1 VNAQGMHS
9 HPPRSMPLPATVAAG
24 GGGGGSGYAG
34 TPVLQLQS
42 LAAVP
47 ATMNAQLYA
56 SSSRIPPPS
65 PSWGVGNV
73 GLLPSPRS
81 LELGREDQADLF
93 TISPENYAA
102 FSGMF
107 DSVDVN
113 GSGFLSGAQARPVL
127 TNSGLPTSDLRK
139 IWDLA
144 DAEKDGMLDRHEYI
158 ICQFLIKHRLAGHEL
173 PTTLPAALQPKT
185 LSSRMQGK
193 GGGGGRGGLSVVGG
207 AAAAM
212 YSAPPSPVP
221 SVHSQRAASPP
232 PPSVMRQS
240 LTVIPNLASMS
251 VEGSHGSARASPSVS
266 AMRNE
271 HPHAAMPPSP
281 MSKPMPLPSTRST
294 LPSYA
299 AQDELEQWKLAD
311 YVRFA
316 EDFSDLDSDGD
327 GYISGMEARPVL
339 MRSGLGTG
347 DLRKIWDLS
356 DLTSDGLLDRHEY
369 VVAMV
374 LVQACQQGV
383 PLPDTLPAYL
393 KTRPEFGANSS
404 PDLSSGVQE
413 GSQQQDMPDTMS
425 VMSVMSR
432 VSSASSVSSVGHAF
446 QSHEQSPTTNSVAS
460 PGLTGGGHRVTQ
472 VSC

>member
-1 VNAQGMHS
+1 MVNAQGMHS

-193 GGGGGRGGLSVVGG
+193 GGGGGGGGRQSGG
-207 AAAAM
+207 GGGGCHVLGAAVAGALCAFAAGCVAAAAVC
-212 YSAPPSPVP
+212 YAAIAHCDSQFGFDVSGRVAWLGT
-221 SVHSQRAASPP
+221 SVAVGERHAQRAPT
-232 PPSVMRQS
+232 R
-240 LTVIPNLASMS
+240 
-251 VEGSHGSARASPSVS
+251 R
-266 AMRNE
+266 
-271 HPHAAMPPSP
+271 HAAEPDVEAHA
-281 MSKPMPLPSTRST
+281 L
-294 LPSYA
+294 
-299 AQDELEQWKLAD
+299 AQHPQ
-311 YVRFA
+311 YVALLR
-316 EDFSDLDSDGD
+316 
-327 GYISGMEARPVL
+327 RP
-339 MRSGLGTG
+339 G
-347 DLRKIWDLS
+347 
-356 DLTSDGLLDRHEY
+356 
-369 VVAMV
+369 
-374 LVQACQQGV
+374 
-383 PLPDTLPAYL
+383 
-393 KTRPEFGANSS
+393 
-404 PDLSSGVQE
+404 
-413 GSQQQDMPDTMS
+413 
-425 VMSVMSR
+425 
-432 VSSASSVSSVGHAF
+432 
-446 QSHEQSPTTNSVAS
+446 
-460 PGLTGGGHRVTQ
+460 
-472 VSC
+472 